1 MTRGRNGK
9 IVTFYSY
16 KGGTGR
22 TMALANVAWILAAN
36 GYRVLAVDWD
46 LESPGLHR
54 FFQPFMDP
62 RFLASTRGVVDMINL
77 YEWDSS
83 KPGWDPA
90 QIGGYAGVQQHSFS
104 LDWDHF
110 PEGGTL
116 DFLSAGRQNPVYEG
130 VLSNINWDDFYQNGD
145 GGGGRFFDAMRAD
158 MKDRYDFALIDSRT
172 GHSDIAG
179 ICTSHLPD
187 VLVDCFTF
195 SDQGIEGA
203 ARMARQLHSP
213 RDIRVL
219 PVPMRVDPAEKRK
232 AETGRTVAM
241 REFADLPSGLA
252 EGGRRAYWHGV
263 EVPYQA
269 YYAYEET
276 LATFGDAP
284 GASGTLLSAYEALTS
299 HITDGR
305 VTSLPPM
312 NPHLRAQFIARFERK
327 PFSEADA
334 VLLSG
339 AGVDQVWL
347 EWVEHVLTN
356 GGFRVVHASAEGGA
370 DAPVLAPNPQQLK
383 IISRA
388 EGAEHLSGMPGVPAG
403 EAGLRAIYTADIT
416 PWRRIPTAH
425 SAFIAG
431 LNATTAATRILEVVG
446 RPAGDLDVVLAG
458 APRYPGDEPDL
469 VVNLPARNARFTGRE
484 AGLRALRDQL
494 RSGAAVV
501 LFGTQAVALQG
512 MGGVGKTQLA
522 LEYAH
527 RYRAAYDVVAWLNAD
542 TEESLQGSLR
552 DLGGRLN
559 LQSEQSGPDY
569 ARAVVQEL
577 SRDKRRWLLILDN
590 ADEPDAVRTYLPHGP
605 GHVLITS
612 RNKAWGEQTQPLEV
626 DVFTRDESIE
636 HLVQRVVPID
646 RKDADLVAEQL
657 ADLPI
662 AVAAAAAWL
671 DETHTAVAEYL
682 RLIQEEGP
690 SAVLTAMTDRPIA
703 RTWDLSLTRLRQRDP
718 AAYRLFQLCSV
729 LDPEIPLDLVFSDQM
744 AEYLKPHNPALSERL
759 LRGSLVQQINRL
771 ALLRLD
777 QRPASSGDGDRSG
790 RILIHRVVQNVVR
803 DRMTE
808 EELAQARLQVHQVLA
823 KARPEG
829 EIDEQ
834 QHWPRFR
841 LLWPHLDASGA
852 VHSTDEAV
860 RQLFIDR
867 VRYYYVQADLATG
880 RSRAEQV
887 ARVWERQLQ
896 DITDPQQV
904 AVLRRQ
910 LLQLRFNLA
919 NLLRDLGD
927 IELSRQVDEQVL
939 DEQVSL
945 LGPEHPHTLMTRGS
959 YAADLRGLGRYPE
972 ALELDIETYR
982 AWQDLYGEDNTRTLA
997 ARNNLAVSYRLM
1009 GLFREAGEHDE
1020 EAWKRRQEVNG
1031 ETNLWTLGTAAC
1043 LARDWRDAGDFDRSA
1058 ALLKQTL
1065 DHLVN
1070 TRGPDSRSTL
1080 TTKSNYAVSLRSL
1093 GRIGE
1098 ARQLHQ
1104 EAYAR
1109 LLELFGAGNPE
1120 TVSCRFS
1127 LALTLL
1133 SAGEGEQAVAELL
1146 AIHEFWKRRLGDR
1159 HPYTLVCRNDLAIA
1173 ERQLRRLGDARS
1185 WIRPTAQSLAEVLGP
1200 AHPYTLSAQMNLA
1213 ICEAEPSEEGGTGPA
1228 TARETLLGIAG
1239 GIRRVFG
1246 PEHPNTFRFEANL
1259 ALVEEALGAEAADD
1273 RLAALRERVIIR
1285 LGDTHPIVSGL
1296 DRRRYLYRLIDPHQ
1310 F

>member
-1 MTRGRNGK
+1 MTRGRNGQV
-9 IVTFYSY
+9 VTFYSY

-54 FFQPFMDP
+54 FFHPFMDP
-62 RFLASTRGVVDMINL
+62 RLLASTRGIVDMINL

-90 QIGGYAGVQQHSFS
+90 QVGGYAAVQQHSSS
-104 LDWDHF
+104 LNWNHF

-116 DFLSAGRQNPVYEG
+116 DFLSAGQQNPVYEG
-130 VLSNINWDDFYQNGD
+130 VLTNINWDDFYQNGD
-145 GGGGRFFDAMRAD
+145 GSGGRFFDAMRAD
-158 MKDRYDFALIDSRT
+158 MKDRYDFTLIDSRT

-203 ARMARQLHSP
+203 ARMARQLHSV

-219 PVPMRVDPAEKRK
+219 PVPMRVDPAEKGK
-232 AETGRTVAM
+232 ADAGRAVAF
-241 REFADLPSGLA
+241 REFADLPSGLH
-252 EGGRRAYWHGV
+252 EDERRAYWLSV
-263 EVPYQA
+263 EVPYRA

-276 LATFGDAP
+276 LATFGDEP
-284 GASGTLLSAYEALTS
+284 GASGTLLSSYEALAS
-299 HITDGR
+299 HITGGR
-305 VTSLPPM
+305 VSSMPPM
-312 NPHLRAQFIARFERK
+312 NPTLRRQVAPRFERK
-327 PFSEADA
+327 VFSEADA
-334 VLLSG
+334 VQLSG
-339 AGVDQVWL
+339 ASVDQVWL
-347 EWVEHVLTN
+347 EWVEHVLSN
-356 GGFRVVHASAEGGA
+356 GGFRVVNAAVGG
-370 DAPVLAPNPQQLK
+370 DIPDLPSGNVQHLK

-388 EGAEHLSGMPGVPAG
+388 EGIAQFSGAPGIPGIEPEV
-403 EAGLRAIYTADIT
+403 RAIYTADIT
-416 PWRRIPTAH
+416 QWRSIPAEH
-425 SAFIAG
+425 SRFITG
-431 LNATTAATRILEVVG
+431 LGSAAAAAQILELIG
-446 RPAGDLDVVLAG
+446 RPAGDLDGVLAG

-484 AGLRALRDQL
+484 AGLRALREQL
-494 RSGAAVV
+494 RSGSAVV
-501 LFGTQAVALQG
+501 LFGTQAIALQG
-512 MGGVGKTQLA
+512 MGGVGKTQMA

-559 LQSEQSGPDY
+559 LMSEQSGPDY

-577 SRDKRRWLLILDN
+577 SRGKRRWLLILDN

-612 RNKAWGEQTQPLEV
+612 RNKAWGEQTQPFEV

-636 HLVQRVVPID
+636 HLVQRVDAIGHG
-646 RKDADLVAEQL
+646 DADLVAEQL

-671 DETHTAVAEYL
+671 DETHTAVSDYL

-703 RTWDLSLTRLRQRDP
+703 RTWDLSLNRLRERDH

-729 LDPEIPLDLVFSDQM
+729 LAPEIPLDLVFSDQM
-744 AEYLKPHNPALSERL
+744 AEYLKAYNPALSERL
-759 LRGSLVQQINRL
+759 LRGSLIQQINRL

-777 QRPASSGDGDRSG
+777 QRPSSSGDGERSG

-808 EELAQARLQVHQVLA
+808 EELIQARLEVHQVLA

-829 EIDEQ
+829 EVEDPQ
-834 QHWPRFR
+834 YWPRFR
-841 LLWPHLDASGA
+841 LLWPHLDASDA
-852 VHSTDEAV
+852 EHSTDESV
-860 RQLFIDR
+860 RQLIIDR
-867 VRYYYVQADLATG
+867 VRWYYVQADPVTG
-880 RSRAEQV
+880 RGRSERV
-887 ARVWERQLQ
+887 ARIWEQQLTT
-896 DITDPQQV
+896 ITDPRQ
-904 AVLRRQ
+904 AATLLRQ

-919 NLLRDLGD
+919 NLLRDLGEF
-927 IELSRQVDEQVL
+927 ELSRQVDEEVL
-939 DEQVSL
+939 AEQVRL

-972 ALELDIETYR
+972 ALKLDIETYR

-1009 GLFREAGEHDE
+1009 GRFWEASEHDK
-1020 EAWKRRQEVNG
+1020 EAWERRQEVNG

-1043 LARDWRDAGDFDRSA
+1043 LARDWRDAGDFERSA

-1065 DHLVN
+1065 GHLVS

-1093 GRIGE
+1093 GRINE

-1104 EAYAR
+1104 EAYTR
-1109 LLELFGAGNPE
+1109 LLELFGADNPE
-1120 TVSCRFS
+1120 TVACRFS
-1127 LALTLL
+1127 RALTLL
-1133 SAGEGEQAVAELL
+1133 SAGEGDQAVEELL
-1146 AIHEFWKRRLGDR
+1146 AILQFWKRRLGDR
-1159 HPYTLVCRNDLAIA
+1159 HPYTLVCMNDLAIA
-1173 ERQLRRLGDARS
+1173 ERQLGRLDAARE
-1185 WIRPTAQSLAEVLGP
+1185 WIRPTVERLSEVLGP
-1200 AHPYTLSAQMNLA
+1200 EHPYTLSAQMNLA
-1213 ICEAEPSEEGGTGPA
+1213 ICEAEPSEAGGTDPV
-1228 TARETLLGIAG
+1228 TARETLLSIGE

-1259 ALVEEALGAEAADD
+1259 ALVEDALGTEAADD
-1273 RLAALRERVIIR
+1273 RLAALRERVIVR
-1285 LGDTHPIVSGL
+1285 LGATHPIVSGL

>member
-1 MTRGRNGK
+1 MTRGRNGQV
-9 IVTFYSY
+9 VTFYSY

-54 FFQPFMDP
+54 FFQPFMDL

-83 KPGWDPA
+83 KPDWDPA
-90 QIGGYAGVQQHSFS
+90 QAGSYAGVQQYSFS

-116 DFLSAGRQNPVYEG
+116 DFLSAGQQNPVYEG

-145 GGGGRFFDAMRAD
+145 GSGGRFFDAMRAD
-158 MKDRYDFALIDSRT
+158 MKDRYDFTLIDSRT

-187 VLVDCFTF
+187 ILVDCFTF
-195 SDQGIEGA
+195 SDQSIEGA

-241 REFADLPSGLA
+241 REFADLPSGLTEA
-252 EGGRRAYWHGV
+252 RRRAYWHGV

-284 GASGTLLSAYEALTS
+284 GAGGTLLSAYEALAS
-299 HITDGR
+299 HITGGR
-305 VTSLPPM
+305 VTSMPPM
-312 NPHLRAQFIARFERK
+312 NPSLRTQIIARFERK
-327 PFSEADA
+327 PFAETDA

-339 AGVDQVWL
+339 GGADQVWL
-347 EWVEHVLTN
+347 EWVEHVLSN
-356 GGFRVVHASAEGGA
+356 GGFRIVREPGKNGDGA
-370 DAPVLAPNPQQLK
+370 QHLK

-388 EGAEHLSGMPGVPAG
+388 EGPGFLPAEDP
-403 EAGLRAIYTADIT
+403 GLRAIYPADIT
-416 PWRRIPTAH
+416 PWRRIPTAQ

-431 LNATTAATRILEVVG
+431 LDATAAAARILELVG

-484 AGLRALRDQL
+484 AGLRELREQL

-522 LEYAH
+522 LEYAY

-542 TEESLQGSLR
+542 NEETLQGSLR

-559 LQSEQSGPDY
+559 LQSEQSGPGY
-569 ARAVVQEL
+569 ARAVVHEL

-590 ADEPDAVRTYLPHGP
+590 ADEPDTVRTYLPHGP
-605 GHVLITS
+605 GHILITS

-636 HLVQRVVPID
+636 HLVQRVGTID
-646 RKDADLVAEQL
+646 RTDADLVAEQL

-703 RTWDLSLTRLRQRDP
+703 RTWDLSLTRLRDRDP

-729 LDPEIPLDLVFSDQM
+729 LAPEIPLDLVFSDQM
-744 AEYLKPHNPALSERL
+744 AEYLKPYNPALSERL

-777 QRPASSGDGDRSG
+777 QRPTSSGDGDRTG

-803 DRMTE
+803 DRMTD
-808 EELAQARLQVHQVLA
+808 EELAECRRQVHQVLA

-829 EIDEQ
+829 EVEDP

-841 LLWPHLDASGA
+841 MLWPHLDASEA
-852 VHSTDEAV
+852 VHSTEESV
-860 RQLFIDR
+860 RQLHIDR
-867 VRYYYVQADLATG
+867 IRFYYIQADPATG
-880 RSRAEQV
+880 RGRAERV
-887 ARVWERQLQ
+887 ARIWERQLA
-896 DITDPQQV
+896 DTTDPQQ
-904 AVLRRQ
+904 ASILRRQ

-919 NLLRDLGD
+919 NLLRDLGEF
-927 IELSRQVDEQVL
+927 ELSRQVDEQVL
-939 DEQVSL
+939 AEQVGL
-945 LGPEHPHTLMTRGS
+945 LGPDHPHTLMTRGG

-972 ALELDIETYR
+972 ALELDIQTFG
-982 AWQDLYGEDNTRTLA
+982 AWQDLYGEDNNRTLA

-1009 GLFREAGEHDE
+1009 GLFREAGQHDR
-1020 EAWKRRQEVNG
+1020 EAWERRQDVNG

-1043 LARDWRDAGDFDRSA
+1043 LARDYRDAGDFGRSA

-1065 DHLVN
+1065 EHLVD

-1093 GRIGE
+1093 GRIDE
-1098 ARQLHQ
+1098 ALRLHQ

-1109 LLELFGAGNPE
+1109 LLELYGERNPE

-1133 SAGEGEQAVAELL
+1133 SARESDRAVAELL
-1146 AIHEFWKRRLGDR
+1146 AIHEFWVGKLGDR

-1173 ERQLRRLGDARS
+1173 ERQLGRIGNARD
-1185 WIRPTAQSLAEVLGP
+1185 WIRPTVRSLSEVLGP
-1200 AHPYTLSAQMNLA
+1200 EHPYTLTAQMNLA
-1213 ICEAEPSEEGGTGPA
+1213 ICEAEPAEGGPAEGGGTGPA
-1228 TARETLLGIAG
+1228 RARETLLAIAD

-1246 PEHPNTFRFEANL
+1246 PDHPNTLRFEGNL
-1259 ALVEEALGAEAADD
+1259 ALVDGALGAEDAGD
-1273 RLAALRERVIIR
+1273 RLAALRERMVSR
-1285 LGDTHPIVSGL
+1285 LGEAHPIVSGL
-1296 DRRRYLYRLIDPHQ
+1296 DRRRYLYRIIDPHQ
-1310 F
+1310 Y

>member
-1 MTRGRNGK
+1 MTMTRNGQ

-62 RFLASTRGVVDMINL
+62 RILASTRGVVDMINL

-83 KPGWDPA
+83 KSDWDPA
-90 QIGGYAGVQQHSFS
+90 QVAGYAGVQQHSFS
-104 LDWDHF
+104 LEWDHF

-116 DFLSAGRQNPVYEG
+116 DFLSAGQQNPVYEG

-145 GGGGRFFDAMRAD
+145 GSGGRFFDAMRAD
-158 MKDRYDFALIDSRT
+158 MKDRYDFTLIDSRT

-195 SDQGIEGA
+195 SEQGIDGA

-213 RDIRVL
+213 RNIQVL

-232 AETGRTVAM
+232 AEIGRTVAM
-241 REFADLPSGLA
+241 REFADLPAGLDESG
-252 EGGRRAYWHGV
+252 RQAYWHGV

-284 GASGTLLSAYEALTS
+284 GASGTLLSAYEALAS

-305 VTSLPPM
+305 VTSMPLL
-312 NPHLRAQFIARFERK
+312 NSNLRAQFIARFERK
-327 PFSEADA
+327 PFAESDA
-334 VLLSG
+334 VVLSG
-339 AGVDQVWL
+339 TAFDQVWL
-347 EWVEHVLTN
+347 EWVEHVLSN
-356 GGFRVVHASAEGGA
+356 GGFRVLHEPADGGNGTE
-370 DAPVLAPNPQQLK
+370 APANAQLLK

-388 EGAEHLSGMPGVPAG
+388 EGSDHVPGGPAVPAV
-403 EAGLRAIYTADIT
+403 EPGLRAIYTADIT
-416 PWRRIPTAH
+416 PWRRIPTAQ

-431 LNATTAATRILEVVG
+431 LGATGAAARILELVG

-458 APRYPGDEPDL
+458 TPRYPGDEPDL

-484 AGLRALRDQL
+484 IGLRDLRDQL

-512 MGGVGKTQLA
+512 MGGVGKTQMA
-522 LEYAH
+522 LEYAY
-527 RYRAAYDVVAWLNAD
+527 RYRVAYDVVAWLNAD

-569 ARAVVQEL
+569 ARAVLLEL
-577 SRDKRRWLLILDN
+577 SRYKRRWLLILDN

-612 RNKAWGEQTQPLEV
+612 RNKAWGEQTQPIEV

-636 HLVQRVVPID
+636 HLVQRVDAID

-671 DETHTAVAEYL
+671 DESRTTVREYL
-682 RLIQEEGP
+682 RLIQEDGP
-690 SAVLTAMTDRPIA
+690 SAALTAITDRPIA
-703 RTWDLSLTRLRQRDP
+703 RTWDLSLTRLRERDR

-729 LDPEIPLDLVFSDQM
+729 LAPEIPLDLVFSDQM
-744 AEYLKPHNPALSERL
+744 AEYLKPYNQALSERL

-777 QRPASSGDGDRSG
+777 QRPNSSGDGDSG

-808 EELAQARLQVHQVLA
+808 EELAEARLQVHQVLA
-823 KARPEG
+823 KARPAG
-829 EIDEQ
+829 EVEDP

-841 LLWPHLDASGA
+841 MLWPHLDASDA
-852 VHSTDEAV
+852 VHSTEESV
-860 RQLFIDR
+860 RQLLIDR
-867 VRYYYVQADLATG
+867 VRYYYVQADPVTG
-880 RSRAEQV
+880 RGRAEQV
-887 ARVWERQLQ
+887 ARIWEEQLAGT
-896 DITDPQQV
+896 TDPAQ
-904 AVLRRQ
+904 AVILRRQ

-919 NLLRDLGD
+919 NLIRDLGEF
-927 IELSRQVDEQVL
+927 ELSRQMDEQVL
-939 DEQVSL
+939 AEQSEL
-945 LGPEHPHTLMTRGS
+945 LGPKHPHTLMTRGS
-959 YAADLRGLGRYPE
+959 WAADLRGLGQYPK
-972 ALELDIETYR
+972 ALELDIVTYS
-982 AWQDLYGEDNTRTLA
+982 AWQDLYGEDNPRTLA

-1009 GLFREAGEHDE
+1009 GLFRDAGEHDK
-1020 EAWKRRQEVNG
+1020 EAWERRREVNG

-1065 DHLVN
+1065 DHMVN

-1093 GRIGE
+1093 GQIEE

-1104 EAYAR
+1104 ESYAR
-1109 LLELFGAGNPE
+1109 LLELFGAENPE

-1133 SAGEGEQAVAELL
+1133 TAGEGDQGVAELV
-1146 AIHEFWKRRLGDR
+1146 AIREIWERRLGPQ
-1159 HPYTLVCRNDLAIA
+1159 HPFTLVCMNDLAIA
-1173 ERQLRRLGDARS
+1173 ERQLGRLGDARDL
-1185 WIRPTAQSLAEVLGP
+1185 IRPAVTSLTEVLGTD
-1200 AHPYTLSAQMNLA
+1200 HPYTLTAQMNLA
-1213 ICEAEPSEEGGTGPA
+1213 ICEAALSAEGGAGLVI
-1228 TARETLLGIAG
+1228 ARETLLDIGD
-1239 GIRRVFG
+1239 GIRQVFG
-1246 PEHPNTFRFEANL
+1246 PEHPNTFRYEANL
-1259 ALVEEALGAEAADD
+1259 AMIEGALGAETADD
-1273 RLAALRERVIIR
+1273 RLAALRVRVVNK
-1285 LGDTHPIVSGL
+1285 LKETHPIVSGL
-1296 DRRRYLYRLIDPHQ
+1296 DRRRYLYRIIDPHQ

>member
-1 MTRGRNGK
+1 MTRGRDGQV
-9 IVTFYSY
+9 VTFYSY

-62 RFLASTRGVVDMINL
+62 GFLASTRGVVDMINL

-83 KPGWDPA
+83 KPEWDPA
-90 QIGGYAGVQQHSFS
+90 QAGGYASVQQYSFS

-116 DFLSAGRQNPVYEG
+116 DFLSAGQQNPVYEG

-145 GGGGRFFDAMRAD
+145 GSGGRFFDAMRAD
-158 MKDRYDFALIDSRT
+158 MKDRYDFTLIDSRT

-195 SDQGIEGA
+195 SGQGIEGA

-241 REFADLPSGLA
+241 REFADLPSGLD
-252 EGGRRAYWHGV
+252 EDGRRAYWHGV

-269 YYAYEET
+269 YYAYEEV

-284 GASGTLLSAYEALTS
+284 GASGTLLRAYESLATQ
-299 HITDGR
+299 ITGGR
-305 VTSLPPM
+305 VTALPPM
-312 NPHLRAQFIARFERK
+312 SPNLRAQFIARFERK
-327 PFSEADA
+327 PFSETDV
-334 VLLSG
+334 VLLSA
-339 AGVDQVWL
+339 AGIDQVWL
-347 EWVEHVLTN
+347 EWVEHVLSN
-356 GGFRVVHASAEGGA
+356 GGFRVVRALAESGDGTDVPSA
-370 DAPVLAPNPQQLK
+370 DAQHLK

-388 EGAEHLSGMPGVPAG
+388 EGVSAFSGAPGTPTG
-403 EAGLRAIYTADIT
+403 EPELRAIYTADIT
-416 PWRRIPTAH
+416 PWRRIPTAN

-431 LNATTAATRILEVVG
+431 LGAATAAARILELVG
-446 RPAGDLDVVLAG
+446 RPAGDLDVLLAG

-484 AGLRALRDQL
+484 TGLRAVRDQL
-494 RSGAAVV
+494 RSGTAVV

-512 MGGVGKTQLA
+512 MGGVGKTQMA
-522 LEYAH
+522 LEYAY

-552 DLGGRLN
+552 DLGARLN

-590 ADEPDAVRTYLPHGP
+590 ADEPEAVRTYLPHGP

-636 HLVQRVVPID
+636 HLVQRVGTID
-646 RKDADLVAEQL
+646 RKDAGLVAEQL

-671 DETHTAVAEYL
+671 HETHTSVTEYL
-682 RLIQEEGP
+682 QLIQEEGP

-703 RTWDLSLTRLRQRDP
+703 RTWDLSLTRLRERDH

-729 LDPEIPLDLVFSDQM
+729 LAPEIPLDLIFSDQM
-744 AEYLKPHNPALSERL
+744 AEYLKPYNPALSERL

-823 KARPEG
+823 RARPEG
-829 EIDEQ
+829 DVDDP
-834 QHWPRFR
+834 QHWARFR
-841 LLWPHLDASGA
+841 LLWPHLDASDA
-852 VHSTDEAV
+852 VHSTEEPV
-860 RQLFIDR
+860 RQLLIDR
-867 VRYYYVQADLATG
+867 VRYYYVQADPVTG
-880 RSRAEQV
+880 RDRAERV
-887 ARVWERQLQ
+887 ARIWERQLA
-896 DITDPQQV
+896 DTTDPV
-904 AVLRRQ
+904 AAAVLLRQ

-919 NLLRDLGD
+919 NLLRDLGEF
-927 IELSRQVDEQVL
+927 ELSRQLDEQVL
-939 DEQVSL
+939 AEQVRL
-945 LGPEHPHTLMTRGS
+945 LGPDHPHTLMTRGS

-972 ALELDIETYR
+972 ALQLDIETYS

-1009 GLFREAGEHDE
+1009 GLFREAGEHDR
-1020 EAWKRRQEVNG
+1020 EAWERRQEVNG

-1065 DHLVN
+1065 DHLVH

-1093 GRIGE
+1093 GRIDE
-1098 ARQLHQ
+1098 ALQLHQ

-1109 LLELFGAGNPE
+1109 LLELFGSDNPE

-1133 SAGEGEQAVAELL
+1133 SAGEGDQAIAELL
-1146 AIHEFWKRRLGDR
+1146 AIQAFWKRRLGDR
-1159 HPYTLVCRNDLAIA
+1159 HPYTLVCMNDLAIA
-1173 ERQLRRLGDARS
+1173 DRRLGRFSDARD
-1185 WIRPTAQSLAEVLGP
+1185 WIRPTVESLSDVLGP
-1200 AHPYTLSAQMNLA
+1200 EHPYTLSAQMNLA
-1213 ICEAEPSEEGGTGPA
+1213 ICEADPSEGGTGPA
-1228 TARETLLGIAG
+1228 TAREALLGIADG
-1239 GIRRVFG
+1239 VRRVFG

-1259 ALVEEALGAEAADD
+1259 ALVEDALGADAVDD
-1273 RLAALRERVIIR
+1273 RLAALRERVILR
-1285 LGDTHPIVSGL
+1285 LGETHPIVNGL
-1296 DRRRYLYRLIDPHQ
+1296 DRRRYLYRIIDPHQ